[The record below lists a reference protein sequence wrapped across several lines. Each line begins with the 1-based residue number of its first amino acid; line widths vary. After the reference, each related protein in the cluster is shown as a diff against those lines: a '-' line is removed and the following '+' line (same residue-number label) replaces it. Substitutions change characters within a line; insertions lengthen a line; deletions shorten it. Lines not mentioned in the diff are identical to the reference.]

1 MNVIKYLR
9 KHLEEALAAP
19 EESGVLS
26 WDGTEGKCEVVWGVD
41 LPTERVWV
49 FRFPPRRP
57 PIVIGDRVTPR
68 ESGSLDFSQLH
79 SETAEPHM

>member
-41 LPTERVWV
+41 LPTERVWSY
-49 FRFPPRRP
+49 RIPPRRL
-57 PIVIGDRVTPR
+57 PIVIGGRVTPGF
-68 ESGSLDFSQLH
+68 EG
-79 SETAEPHM
+79 E